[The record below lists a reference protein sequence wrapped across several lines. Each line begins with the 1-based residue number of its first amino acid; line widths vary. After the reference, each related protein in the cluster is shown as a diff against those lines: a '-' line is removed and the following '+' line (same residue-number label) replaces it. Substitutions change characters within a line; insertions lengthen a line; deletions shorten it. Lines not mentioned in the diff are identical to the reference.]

1 MRAAGTSWA
10 ELMERSYIEVTE
22 RSTPGAAA
30 ADTSGSSPKGSLS
43 RSEHTTDGGYDDDPA
58 AEPQAQPQWR
68 ADRARSAA
76 DNITTHAA
84 WDRYLSLIQG
94 RSAFAAIKFNG
105 QDFLRCGSSTTTV
118 LRCRFLMVKT
128 DDLPRQATR
137 DKIQAGLCNVKPDD
151 DACSDSD
158 EAGKG
163 WDYRQWGKAYWWQ
176 GTRHPYYNALAAGD
190 IDTMRSM
197 LDFYTRMLP
206 YLLRGVY
213 SLYILYILIY
223 VIFLRLTLG
232 GRPILSA
239 LLRWSR
245 LYSNENGQEF
255 ERHACLETRCCD
267 FWLTRKDS
275 LFERVSCST
284 FEKTQL
290 FSQDKVSAV

>member
-137 DKIQAGLCNVKPDD
+137 GKIQAGLCNVKPDD

-213 SLYILYILIY
+213 IYIYCIY
-223 VIFLRLTLG
+223 
-232 GRPILSA
+232 S
-239 LLRWSR
+239 
-245 LYSNENGQEF
+245 YM
-255 ERHACLETRCCD
+255 
-267 FWLTRKDS
+267 
-275 LFERVSCST
+275 
-284 FEKTQL
+284 
-290 FSQDKVSAV
+290 